1 MVSDA
6 PYKADERDASKLK
19 FMRFC
24 PEDSIWAFAIF
35 SCSKAPDETV
45 EESIRPPYL
54 PVIAP
59 VMFGSKSEHHWR
71 DQTLLLTWRQR

>member
-54 PVIAP
+54 PEIAP
-59 VMFGSKSEHHWR
+59 VMFGPEHNGRSRVGWC
-71 DQTLLLTWRQR
+71 